1 VRLDLEPDA
10 ERRGSVIGSQICPT
24 IAGSGSRRMTPL
36 ARGISANRAEFLR
49 GRRRWRRASVRD
61 RIGRFRRPTEIF
73 DFRQSVLSI
82 DFIDSSPESLASRS
96 IGAIARNLPDD
107 RRLYRGNDA
116 PSSWREFQT
125 MPGSIFAAIYMERD
139 MNKVMLMG
147 GAALLTLSGAAIA
160 QTAAAPSEPAPDM
173 SMPVPAEAP
182 DAATTTASAAS
193 AAAPAPAATADASV
207 TPAPAAPAE
216 PASQTASAAPAT
228 PPAVSADAAAKV
240 NAEWAKYDEGNK
252 GKLTPLEFGSWV
264 LAAKGQDQTA
274 QVEKTKTSKK
284 AGLPAVKVLN
294 ATATDFAKAD
304 SDKDRMISPNELA
317 SFLSA

>member
-1 VRLDLEPDA
+1 
-10 ERRGSVIGSQICPT
+10 
-24 IAGSGSRRMTPL
+24 
-36 ARGISANRAEFLR
+36 
-49 GRRRWRRASVRD
+49 
-61 RIGRFRRPTEIF
+61 
-73 DFRQSVLSI
+73 
-82 DFIDSSPESLASRS
+82 
-96 IGAIARNLPDD
+96 
-107 RRLYRGNDA
+107 
-116 PSSWREFQT
+116 